1 MYTPALSEELIRK
14 LYQLKQVEKR
24 PMTVL
29 INEAVEMYLN
39 NKVNNNNIQG
49 GSSGNRN

>member
-14 LYQLKQVEKR
+14 LYQLKQVEKK

-29 INEAVEMYLN
+29 INEVDEEWLN
-39 NKVNNNNIQG
+39 NKNNILRG
-49 GSSGNRN
+49 K

>member
-1 MYTPALSEELIRK
+1 MYTPSLSEELIRK

-29 INEAVEMYLN
+29 INEAVEQYLN

-49 GSSGNRN
+49 GINGNRN